1 MQRVRQWRRR
11 LWTGWRLGLCLC
23 GWLFIALAAKA
34 GPVLVLTDHLERV
47 NLSDYLEYLEDPSRK
62 FSLADVRTPALGQ
75 RFQASASGSQLSPG
89 FTRSA
94 WWLRLTLENPGPARQ
109 LVLGIKQAGIRH
121 VSLYAPDGHG
131 GFSQREAG
139 IGSER
144 IIGDLPLSN
153 YWFIV
158 DASAGSSQ
166 VYYVRLQSDVSLN
179 PTAYMGTPAAMA
191 AEDNDATLS
200 FGIGVGLLAGLAIYN
215 LLLLRKRDRSCLY
228 YAAFLACIMVFMM
241 SERGVLGVQY
251 LRVVGL
257 QNTLDVGSVFF
268 SQLSALVFSI
278 SFLQLR
284 PPLLR
289 LMQGLCLVVLALF
302 GLAMV
307 AGPFLGGQLASWTTL
322 VTVAGIIYVAAERYR
337 SGFRPAAYVLVA
349 IGLLSVA
356 SLLSVLSVY
365 GLLQLPWSID
375 NLILLAT
382 SIGAVV
388 LSAGISR
395 RLQLSQEEAAQAHEH
410 AVVAATEIQAK
421 GDFLAQISH
430 EIRTPMSGI
439 LGMTEL
445 LLDTPLTPAQREYA
459 NTINVSSNSLLRILN
474 DILDFSRMEAGKLSV
489 VEEPFDLNE
498 LMHDCLD
505 LFKAQAEEKH
515 LELVANVDARVN
527 PMLIGD
533 PTRLR
538 QVISNLLRNAIKFTQ
553 QGEVVIK
560 LSAAGETT
568 AQQLRVEVSDTGIGI
583 APADIP
589 TIFQPYKSGG
599 QNRVQ
604 TGAGLGLS
612 ICRQLVELMGGQ
624 IGVESTEREG
634 STFWFE
640 VPLKP
645 QPVAAPS
652 EPGINARLKGLRLLV
667 VDDNHTVNR
676 VIQQQASGWGMHV
689 ITVDNGAEGLAQA
702 RNAANLGEP
711 FDIIIVDHNMPG
723 MSGLQLAARIKEDS
737 LLRQDVLVIM
747 LTGINIAPTIT
758 MARNV
763 GIRRVLTKPVT
774 ERQLKLAIAEELGH
788 IERLRNEA
796 QSSTAQGTEGLKQ
809 LRVLIAEDNH
819 LSQKVIRGMVNK
831 LGVTATVVANG
842 KEAVEEISRN
852 DYDIVLMDCDMPFM
866 DGYIAT
872 QSIRE
877 WERTTGRRHIPILA
891 LTAHTMEEHKDKS
904 RTAGMDEHL
913 SKPIEMVELQ
923 DALIRWSRRKAS

>member
-1 MQRVRQWRRR
+1 MQGVRQWRRR
-11 LWTGWRLGLCLC
+11 LLAGLGVWLCLC
-23 GWLFIALAAKA
+23 GCLLVAPAAIA
-34 GPVLVLTDHLERV
+34 GPVLVLNDHLDRV

-62 FSLADVRTPALGQ
+62 LTPADVSSPTFDP
-75 RFQASASGSQLSPG
+75 RFQASASGSQLNPG

-94 WWLRLTLENPGPARQ
+94 WWLRLNLQNPGPSRQ
-109 LVLGIKQAGIRH
+109 LVLGMQQAGIRY
-121 VSLYAPDGHG
+121 VSLYVPDGHG
-131 GFSQREAG
+131 GFTVREAG
-139 IGSER
+139 VGSQR
-144 IIGDLPLSN
+144 IIGDLPLSK
-153 YWFIV
+153 YWFILDV
-158 DASAGSSQ
+158 GADSNQ
-166 VYYVRLQSDVSLN
+166 VYYLRLQTDLSLN
-179 PTAYMGTPAAMA
+179 PTAYIGTPAAMA
-191 AEDNDATLS
+191 AEDNNATLG

-215 LLLLRKRDRSCLY
+215 LLLLRQRDRSCLY
-228 YAAFLACIMVFMM
+228 YSLFLACIMVFMM

-251 LRVVGL
+251 LRIPGL
-257 QNTLDVGSVFF
+257 QNILDVDSVFL
-268 SQLSALVFSI
+268 SQLSAIVFSI
-278 SFLQLR
+278 SFLKLEMPLR
-284 PPLLR
+284 RLLQA
-289 LMQGLCLVVLALF
+289 LFLVVLGLL
-302 GLAMV
+302 GLAVV
-307 AGPFLGGQLASWTTL
+307 AGPYLGGQLASWSTL
-322 VTVAGIIYVAAERYR
+322 ATVASVLYVAFERYR
-337 SGFRPAAYVLVA
+337 HGFRTAAYVLVSIA
-349 IGLLSVA
+349 LLSVA
-356 SLLSVLSVY
+356 AILSVMSVY
-365 GLLQLPWSID
+365 GLMQLPWSID
-375 NLILLAT
+375 SMILMAT
-382 SIGAVV
+382 AIGAVV
-388 LSAGISR
+388 LSAGISQ
-395 RLQLSQEEAAQAHEH
+395 RLQLSQDAATQAHEQ
-410 AVVAATEIQAK
+410 AIVAAAEIQAK

-445 LLDTPLTPAQREYA
+445 LLDTPLSPAQREYA

-515 LELVANVDARVN
+515 LELVANIDAQVN
-527 PMLIGD
+527 PLLIGD

-553 QGEVVIK
+553 QGEVMINIAN
-560 LSAAGETT
+560 AASG
-568 AQQLRVEVSDTGIGI
+568 AALRVEVIDTGIGI
-583 APADIP
+583 AAAELP
-589 TIFQPYKSGG
+589 TLFQPHKAGG
-599 QNRVQ
+599 PNRMQ

-612 ICRQLVELMGGQ
+612 ICRQLVELMGGN
-624 IGVESTEREG
+624 IGVDSIERSG

-640 VPLKP
+640 VPLRP
-645 QPVAAPS
+645 QPVAAS
-652 EPGINARLKGLRLLV
+652 AEPGINARLKGLRLLV
-667 VDDNHTVNR
+667 VDDDHTVNR
-676 VIQQQASGWGMHV
+676 VIQQQAGGWGMHV
-689 ITVDNGAEGLAQA
+689 TTADNGAEGLAQA
-702 RNAANLGEP
+702 RNAANLNEP

-723 MSGLQLAARIKEDS
+723 MSGLQLAARIKEDA

-796 QSSTAQGTEGLKQ
+796 LPTTAQGTDNLKQ

-831 LGVTATVVANG
+831 LGVTATIVANG

-852 DYDIVLMDCDMPFM
+852 EYDIVLMDCDMPFM

-891 LTAHTMEEHKDKS
+891 LTAHTLEEHKDKS

-923 DALIRWSRRKAS
+923 DALIRWSRRRAS